1 MNAHQNFS
9 LVTMT
14 GTVSARSGLGGMTD
28 LLRRLED
35 IEVHCLGKT
44 EGKAESLDS
53 KDKFL
58 SLKANM
64 NRDLAEMKARI
75 NERRVCLNKIHIH
88 ITF

>member
-1 MNAHQNFS
+1 MSVA
-9 LVTMT
+9 V
-14 GTVSARSGLGGMTD
+14 ARGSSLGGMND

-35 IEVHCLGKT
+35 IEVHCLGKS

-64 NRDLAEMKARI
+64 NRDLSEMKAKI
-75 NERRVCLNKIHIH
+75 YERRV
-88 ITF
+88 